1 MNPVKISDYMK
12 KIFIGLVVVI
22 CFLVVG
28 CNDEYLEKYPVTD
41 LTEANAFNSYDN
53 FKNFIWPCY
62 EIFTN
67 TTIRTSHASNG
78 WGQYAHYSGDI
89 DAGYFESKYTS
100 GFNQFAHQTKGSTA
114 SGNGWSFSGY
124 VRRVNI
130 MMGHI
135 DDAPLTQAEKDHWR
149 AVGYFFHSFWYME
162 LIDRFGDVPWVDKV
176 LTESSEEV
184 YGPRMPRAEVA
195 EKVLERLKWAEQ
207 NIGNFESKDGKNT
220 INTDCIL
227 AAISRFGLREG
238 TWRKYHNLPGGDT
251 FLNECV
257 RASEI
262 LMQKYPELYYGT
274 DSQPAAGYGEMWT
287 TDDLAHVPGVIL
299 YKAHVQDINPVQGGC
314 YVEHTSSH
322 FVEMNQKTVDL
333 YLMKNGKP
341 IANAASGYHGDKSMY
356 ATFRD
361 RDPRLYHVVMP
372 PYKVVPNG
380 SNKPAENP
388 KATWGY
394 TDNPADREYIDI
406 MGANYSTSNPGIGMK
421 RLPGQNWS
429 ASLVPEIPRIG
440 TGSFVTCRSGYYVWK
455 LWSNWERNFNNG
467 TLNVSDKPIFKIE
480 EVLLNYAEAKAEL
493 GSFNQAV
500 ADKTINKLRARA
512 GVAAMNVGEINDG
525 FDPNR
530 PMYYPAGNTA
540 GTKVPA
546 LLWEVRRE
554 RIIELMGEGFGFYD
568 IRRWRMAPWFLNQ
581 TATGIWASKAFA
593 SSVGMTLYNPE
604 TGFSD
609 GQNGSMTEGYL
620 YLFNNPVKE
629 GKGWLDKYY
638 LYQVPT
644 DEILLNPELS
654 QNPGW

>member
-1 MNPVKISDYMK
+1 MK
-12 KIFIGLVVVI
+12 KIFLGIAVLAGLS
-22 CFLVVG
+22 LSG
-28 CNDEYLEKYPVTD
+28 CNDSFLEKYPVTD
-41 LTEANAFNSYDN
+41 LTEENAFNSYDN
-53 FKNFIWPCY
+53 FKNFMWPCY

-67 TTIRTSHASNG
+67 TTIRTSVASNG
-78 WGQYAHYSGDI
+78 WGQSGQYGGDI
-89 DAGYFESKYTS
+89 DAGYFQSKYTT
-100 GFNQFAHQTKGSTA
+100 GFNQFAYQTKGSTA
-114 SGNGWSFSGY
+114 SGNGWDFSGF

-130 MMGHI
+130 MLSHI
-135 DDAPLTQAEKDHWR
+135 DESSLSQQEKDHWK

-176 LTESSEEV
+176 LSESSEEI
-184 YGPRMPRAEVA
+184 YGPRMARTEVA
-195 EKVLERLKWAEQ
+195 AKVMERLKWAEE
-207 NIGNFESKDGKNT
+207 NIGDFTSQDGENT
-220 INTDCIL
+220 INADCIR

-238 TWRKYHNLPGGDT
+238 TWRKYHGIEGADT
-251 FLNECV
+251 YLNECI
-257 RASEI
+257 RASEL
-262 LMQKYPELYYGT
+262 LMASYPDLYYGT
-274 DSQPAAGYGEMWT
+274 DIQPAAGYGEMWT
-287 TDDLAHVPGVIL
+287 TEDLEGIPGIIL

-322 FVEMNQKTVDL
+322 YVEMNQNTVDL

-341 IANAASGYHGDKSMY
+341 IANPASGYHGDKTMY

-372 PYKVVPNG
+372 PYKVEANG
-380 SNKPAENP
+380 ANKPSENP

-406 MGANYSTSNPGIGMK
+406 MGANYTCSNPGYGMK

-429 ASLVPEIPRIG
+429 ASLVPEIPNLG
-440 TGSFVTCRSGYYVWK
+440 TGAFVTCRSGYYVWK
-455 LWSNWERNFNNG
+455 LWCNWETNFNNG
-467 TLNVSDKPIFKIE
+467 ALNVADKPIFKIE

-493 GSFNQAV
+493 GAFDQSV
-500 ADKTINKLRARA
+500 ADKTINKLRDRA
-512 GVAAMNVGEINDG
+512 GVAKMNVAEIDDN

-530 PMYYPAGNTA
+530 PLYYPEGNTT
-540 GTKVPA
+540 GIKVPA

-568 IRRWRMAPWFLNQ
+568 IRRWRMAPWFLNR
-581 TATGIWASKAFA
+581 TATGLWASKKLAT
-593 SSVGMTLYNPE
+593 SKGMTLYNPE
-604 TGFSD
+604 TGLSD

-620 YLFNNPVKE
+620 FLFNNPIKE

-644 DEILLNPELS
+644 DEILLNPELT